1 MSKIKH
7 KLILIRKVCYN
18 YMASLYD
25 ELLANIGK
33 TASTDNVKQGIQSFS
48 SDELI
53 RLAEDLAV
61 ISKDKD
67 LAEMAKLLPVY
78 SANQSVEEKIDTEQI
93 IQSVKPSEAPIGDDN
108 KDDIAL
114 MASTSAA
121 GAEKLAG
128 DKKED
133 EEEEEKKKKDEEE
146 EEEEVTATE
155 ALYAILKQGAAL
167 EEMIEVRASEMAY
180 DMIKQAEDY
189 EVARQITEEAAV
201 ALSDNPVKAHEYS
214 EQMMDKARTVAAAND
229 IPMSDAAAVVA
240 TKVVETAKTAGLIQS
255 DLNKEAAKIET
266 AKGVINI
273 PDELMGKLDMGNLD
287 AAGREAL
294 ERGKLL
300 EMINETKQHNLIKK
314 LGLGGAAAAATAG
327 TGYGVYNAI
336 NQKEASVLDYFG
348 TLDKY
353 ATELESEYEK
363 VAEAIMDAA
372 ESLVLEHGIQQGL
385 SEPELFEYTRV
396 SMDAIKTLAAKRDL
410 NLAQAAQAFLAGDT
424 GSTTGVVEPTVPSPS
439 QVPSP
444 AKAPI
449 NSNQTQSPDALIP
462 EMVAPADPQVA
473 AAAEEEKKAELSAFI
488 KSLVKEAMLEAVS
501 AESK

>member
-1 MSKIKH
+1 
-7 KLILIRKVCYN
+7 
-18 YMASLYD
+18 MASLYD

-128 DKKED
+128 DKKE
-133 EEEEEKKKKDEEE
+133 EE

-240 TKVVETAKTAGLIQS
+240 TKVVETAKTAGLIRP
-255 DLNKEAAKIET
+255 DLN
-266 AKGVINI
+266 
-273 PDELMGKLDMGNLD
+273 
-287 AAGREAL
+287 
-294 ERGKLL
+294 
-300 EMINETKQHNLIKK
+300 
-314 LGLGGAAAAATAG
+314 
-327 TGYGVYNAI
+327 
-336 NQKEASVLDYFG
+336 KEASVLDYFD

-353 ATELESEYEK
+353 ATELEFEYEK

-385 SEPELFEYTRV
+385 SEPELFEYTRG

>member
-1 MSKIKH
+1 
-7 KLILIRKVCYN
+7 
-18 YMASLYD
+18 MASLYD

-33 TASTDNVKQGIQSFS
+33 TASADSVKQGIQSFS

-93 IQSVKPSEAPIGDDN
+93 IQNVKTDVAPVGDDN

-114 MASTSAA
+114 MASSDTP
-121 GAEKLAG
+121 GTEKIAE
-128 DKKED
+128 DK
-133 EEEEEKKKKDEEE
+133 EEEKKEEEKKEEKEEEKKD
-146 EEEEVTATE
+146 EEVTATE
-155 ALYAILKQGAAL
+155 ALYAILKQGAAV
-167 EEMIEVRASEMAY
+167 EELIEVRATELAY

-189 EVARQITEEAAV
+189 EVARKITEEAAV
-201 ALSDNPVKAHEYS
+201 ALSDNPVKAYEYS

-229 IPMSDAAAVVA
+229 IPMSDAAAAVA
-240 TKVVETAKTAGLIQS
+240 TKVVETAKTAGL
-255 DLNKEAAKIET
+255 LNPALSKEAAKIT
-266 AKGVINI
+266 TDGGTINI
-273 PDELMGKLDMGNLD
+273 PDELVGKLDMGNLD

-294 ERGKLL
+294 EHARLA
-300 EMINETKQHNLIKK
+300 EMIKETKQHNLIKK

-327 TGYGVYNAI
+327 AGYGVYNAVT
-336 NQKEASVLDYFG
+336 NKEAFEYFD

-372 ESLVLEHGIQQGL
+372 EAMVLEYGMQQGL
-385 SEPELFEYTRV
+385 KEPELFEYIRV

-424 GSTTGVVEPTVPSPS
+424 GSVTGVVEPTVPSPS

-462 EMVAPADPQVA
+462 EMVAPADPQVMA
-473 AAAEEEKKAELSAFI
+473 IAEEEKKAELTAFI

-501 AESK
+501 SESK

>member
-1 MSKIKH
+1 
-7 KLILIRKVCYN
+7 
-18 YMASLYD
+18 MASLYD

-33 TASTDNVKQGIQSFS
+33 TASTDSVKQGIQSFS

-93 IQSVKPSEAPIGDDN
+93 IQSVKPGDAPVGDDN

-114 MASTSAA
+114 MASTGTS
-121 GAEKLAG
+121 GTEKTAG

-133 EEEEEKKKKDEEE
+133 EDEEEKKEKDEEEEKKEKDE

-155 ALYAILKQGAAL
+155 ALYTILKQGAAL

-229 IPMSDAAAVVA
+229 IPMSDAAAAVA
-240 TKVVETAKTAGLIQS
+240 TKVVETAKTAGLIGP

-273 PDELMGKLDMGNLD
+273 PDELMGKFDMGNLD

-488 KSLVKEAMLEAVS
+488 KSLVKEAMLEVVS
-501 AESK
+501 TESK